1 LTTTTGDRSWPALA
15 GMLGVASVLAWWW
28 PAALIDWQPQLA
40 SGEPWRAWTA
50 AFVHWS
56 ALHLAANLAGAAVVG
71 ALGVAARLP
80 PQMALAWF
88 IAWPLTHFPLLLRPE
103 LAHYGGLSGVL
114 HAGVAVVA
122 VGLLARQRGRQR
134 LIGAAIAAGLLAKI
148 ALEEPWGAVLRQG
161 GGWDIKVAPL
171 AHATGALAGAVCAGL
186 TSWLRP
192 PPAARPGPS
201 SSSF

>member
-1 LTTTTGDRSWPALA
+1 LTTAAADRAWPGLA
-15 GMLGVASVLAWWW
+15 GLLGVASVLAWWW

-40 SGEPWRAWTA
+40 GSEPWRAWTA

-56 ALHLAANLAGAAVVG
+56 ALHLAANVAGAAVVG
-71 ALGVAARLP
+71 ALGAVGRLP

-88 IAWPLTHFPLLLRPE
+88 IAWPLTHFSLLLRPE

-122 VGLLARQRGRQR
+122 LGLVVRQHGRQQ
-134 LIGAAIAAGLLAKI
+134 LIGASIAAGLLVKI
-148 ALEEPWGAVLRQG
+148 ALESPWGPVLREG

-171 AHATGALAGAVCAGL
+171 AHAAGALTGALCGGVML
-186 TSWLRP
+186 WLQP
-192 PPAARPGPS
+192 PERGPAERS
-201 SSSF
+201 